1 MNLWI
6 FVFFP
11 MVMALVCAAWKEKA
25 QTIAVA
31 TGLVEFLLGIWVA
44 LGAGQSLSLPLLTG
58 LNVTLDGFRRVY
70 VLVICLMWACTLLL
84 SPEYFRHHRNVTRY
98 YVFNLLTLGATLGVF
113 LAADLYTAFVFFEIM
128 SFTSFIWVIQEETEG
143 AIRAANTYL
152 AVAVIGGLVA
162 LMGLFLVDWKLGTT
176 NLSLLYERA
185 QACPDKAV
193 LYAAGGCILFGFGAK
208 AGMFPLHIWLPK
220 AHPVAPAP
228 ASALLSGVLTKSGI
242 WGIVAI
248 SANIFRYDPK
258 WGTVIL
264 ALGTVTMVLGAVL
277 ALFSIDLK
285 RTLACSSM
293 SQIGFVLVGVGMMG
307 LLGEENALAARG
319 ALLHMVNHSLFK
331 LVLFECA
338 GVVYF
343 NLHQLDL
350 NEIRGFGRG
359 KWLLNLAFLLG
370 AAGIGGIPLLNG
382 YVSKTLLHEA
392 IVEGVAEYGW
402 MLKGVE
408 WLFLLSGGMTLAY
421 MTKLYVCIFIEK
433 GENTFE
439 KKRYMTLLSAIAVL
453 LPAAGLPAL
462 GLTASRSMDYI
473 ADVGT
478 DFFHCGAMEHAV
490 HYLSPE
496 NLKGAAISIVIGAA
510 LYFLFIRKVLMKD
523 GKYINRWPEKLDLEN
538 LLYRPLLLQWLTGI
552 FGWVSA
558 LFGENKLTAPLWN
571 ATVRVSGILGRFF
584 CDLPDALVLV
594 TAKTLYRPA
603 KEQSDDKVY
612 SSLSYRLGKDIDLY
626 AIRHG
631 KEKKGDRRYAHLLY
645 RSLDTLKKTTA
656 RITGNLSFALLM
668 LCAAICMVFIY
679 MILLHR

>member
-1 MNLWI
+1 MDSMTLFIASLAVSCIGALASVLLIKADNAAKTAGCLI
-6 FVFFP
+6 GAVAAVLSFVAGIQAVLGDVTSVDTIVFFP
-11 MVMALVCAAWKEKA
+11 FAHFQLLLNQLSGLFVALISVLAFAGSIYGLNYFDEYPGKKGRAGFFFNTFVASMMLVITADNVFWFLVAFELMSLTSYFLVVIEENENSIHGGWLYFVIAHVGFVLIMASFLTMTNFAGGSFAFA
-25 QTIAVA
+25 DFRATQFSPAVA
-31 TGLVEFLLGIWVA
+31 SVCF
-44 LGAGQSLSLPLLTG
+44 
-58 LNVTLDGFRRVY
+58 
-70 VLVICLMWACTLLL
+70 VL
-84 SPEYFRHHRNVTRY
+84 
-98 YVFNLLTLGATLGVF
+98 
-113 LAADLYTAFVFFEIM
+113 AF
-128 SFTSFIWVIQEETEG
+128 
-143 AIRAANTYL
+143 
-152 AVAVIGGLVA
+152 
-162 LMGLFLVDWKLGTT
+162 
-176 NLSLLYERA
+176 
-185 QACPDKAV
+185 
-193 LYAAGGCILFGFGAK
+193 FGFGAK
-208 AGMFPLHIWLPK
+208 AGIIPLHGWLPK

-264 ALGTVTMVLGAVL
+264 ALGTGTMVLGAVL

-359 KWLLNLAFLLG
+359 KWLLNIAFLLG

-453 LPAAGLPAL
+453 P
-462 GLTASRSMDYI
+462 
-473 ADVGT
+473 
-478 DFFHCGAMEHAV
+478 
-490 HYLSPE
+490 
-496 NLKGAAISIVIGAA
+496 
-510 LYFLFIRKVLMKD
+510 
-523 GKYINRWPEKLDLEN
+523 
-538 LLYRPLLLQWLTGI
+538 
-552 FGWVSA
+552 
-558 LFGENKLTAPLWN
+558 
-571 ATVRVSGILGRFF
+571 
-584 CDLPDALVLV
+584 
-594 TAKTLYRPA
+594 
-603 KEQSDDKVY
+603 
-612 SSLSYRLGKDIDLY
+612 
-626 AIRHG
+626 
-631 KEKKGDRRYAHLLY
+631 
-645 RSLDTLKKTTA
+645 
-656 RITGNLSFALLM
+656 
-668 LCAAICMVFIY
+668 
-679 MILLHR
+679 